1 MNAKGLVCA
10 VVCAFLVVGSALA
23 QEQPIKIGVQFIMSG
38 KLGGYGQN
46 AERAIRMATEE
57 INSSGGILGRKI
69 EAVFA
74 DDQLKPDVLAK
85 NAEKFIQEDK
95 VDFLMGPT
103 SSGLAPAFSDFARKH
118 KKILS
123 SRRRLPRN

>member
-1 MNAKGLVCA
+1 MPSVPLKWPL
-10 VVCAFLVVGSALA
+10 
-23 QEQPIKIGVQFIMSG
+23 
-38 KLGGYGQN
+38 
-46 AERAIRMATEE
+46 EE
-57 INSSGGILGRKI
+57 INASGGIMGRKI

-118 KKILS
+118 KKILVAHAGGCPGTDRPFIS
-123 SRRRLPRN
+123 SVRVRNS